1 MGHRTAAEGSRAAG
15 ESVWCVLMTQ
25 VGRVASIYRFPV
37 KSMGGE
43 RLPSAAVTLQGLA
56 GDRMHAFVQAGS
68 ASPFPWLT
76 GREVGSMLFH
86 QPFAE
91 ERDGHPQIMVRTP
104 TGEKLPIGSD
114 ELREALEEEHGKPV
128 FLLPNYRGSFD
139 VAPMTL
145 MSLATV
151 EGIARASGTAA
162 DPLRF
167 RMNLYVDTGNE
178 TPFAEDAWV
187 GRVVRVGADVRI
199 GVTERDR
206 RCVMTTL
213 DQPTSE
219 GSPRVLKAIGEL
231 NGAFAGIYGAVL
243 TAGTVNEGDSVTLE
257 D

>member
-1 MGHRTAAEGSRAAG
+1 MGHDSGAQDSRAAWEG
-15 ESVWCVLMTQ
+15 VWFRLMTQ
-25 VGRVASIYRFPV
+25 VGRVTSIYRFPV

-43 RLPSAAVTLQGLA
+43 RLPSAPVTLQGIA

-68 ASPFPWLT
+68 PSPFPWLT
-76 GREVGSMLFH
+76 GREVGSMLFY
-86 QPFAE
+86 QPFTE
-91 ERDGHPQIMVRTP
+91 DREGRPQIMVRTP
-104 TGEKLPIGSD
+104 AGEGLPIGSH
-114 ELREALEEEHGKPV
+114 ELREALEKEHGSPI

-167 RMNLYVDTGNE
+167 RMNLYVDTGSE

-187 GRVVRVGADVRI
+187 GRVVKVGSEVRI
-199 GVTERDR
+199 GITERDR

-213 DQPTSE
+213 HQPSSE

-231 NGAFAGIYGAVL
+231 NDAFAGIYGAVL
-243 TAGTVNEGDSVTLE
+243 TAGTVNEGDPVTLE